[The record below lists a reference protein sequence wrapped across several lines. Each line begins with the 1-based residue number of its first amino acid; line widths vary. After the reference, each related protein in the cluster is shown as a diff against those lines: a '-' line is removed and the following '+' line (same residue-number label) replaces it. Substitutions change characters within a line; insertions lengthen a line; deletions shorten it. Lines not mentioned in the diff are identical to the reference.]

1 MKEKTICVFCGR
13 EEEQGILSGGHFVSC
28 GGTYQPACKDCEK
41 KLRSA
46 SPLEKV
52 RLALASDRA
61 VAREQLQRALEKL
74 EAEEAKTYS
83 GLKCLRCGGPMKYGK
98 ETALQL
104 AEMGTSGLSH
114 LSSGVLK
121 VSVQYC
127 AQCGRLEF
135 FQGDFHKEEG
145 EKDEGRDQQ

>member
-28 GGTYQPACKDCEK
+28 GGTYQPACKECEK

-46 SPLEKV
+46 NPLKKV
-52 RLALASDRA
+52 RLALDSDRA
-61 VAREQLQRALEKL
+61 VAREQLQAALERL

-83 GLKCLRCGGPMKYGK
+83 GLSCLRCGGPMKYGK
-98 ETALQL
+98 RTALQL
-104 AEMGTSGLSH
+104 AEMGTGDLSH
-114 LSSGVLK
+114 LSSGMLK

-127 AQCGRLEF
+127 AHCGRLEF
-135 FQGDFHKEEG
+135 FQSDFHREEG
-145 EKDEGRDQQ
+145 ESDEGRDQQ

>member
-28 GGTYQPACKDCEK
+28 GGTYQPACKECEK

-46 SPLEKV
+46 NPLKKV
-52 RLALASDRA
+52 RLALDSDRA
-61 VAREQLQRALEKL
+61 VAREQLQAALERL
-74 EAEEAKTYS
+74 EAEEARTYS
-83 GLKCLRCGGPMKYGK
+83 GLSCLRCGGPMKYGK
-98 ETALQL
+98 RTALQL
-104 AEMGTSGLSH
+104 DLSH

-127 AQCGRLEF
+127 AHCGRLEF
-135 FQGDFHKEEG
+135 FQSDFHREEG
-145 EKDEGRDQQ
+145 ESDEGRDQQ

>member
-1 MKEKTICVFCGR
+1 MKERTICVFCGR
-13 EEEQGILSGGHFVSC
+13 EEEQGVLSGGHFVSC

-41 KLRSA
+41 KLRST

-61 VAREQLQRALEKL
+61 AAREQLQTTLEQL
-74 EAEEAKTYS
+74 EAEEAKSYS

-104 AEMGTSGLSH
+104 AEMGTNRLSH
-114 LSSGVLK
+114 FSSGVLK

-135 FQGDFHKEEG
+135 FQDDVHREEG
-145 EKDEGRDQQ
+145 EIDEGRDQQ

>member
-13 EEEQGILSGGHFVSC
+13 EEEQGIFSGGDFVSC
-28 GGTYQPACKDCEK
+28 GGTYQPACKECEK

-46 SPLEKV
+46 SPLKKV

-61 VAREQLQRALEKL
+61 VAREQLLAAMEQV
-74 EAEEAKTYS
+74 EAAEAKTYS
-83 GLKCLRCGGPMKYGK
+83 DLACLRCGGPMKYGK
-98 ETALQL
+98 KTAFQL
-104 AEMGTSGLSH
+104 AEMGTGDLSH
-114 LSSGVLK
+114 LSSGVMK

-135 FQGDFHKEEG
+135 FQDDIHKEEG
-145 EKDEGRDQQ
+145 ELDEG

>member
-28 GGTYQPACKDCEK
+28 GGTYQPACKECEK

-46 SPLEKV
+46 NPLKKV
-52 RLALASDRA
+52 RLALDSDRA
-61 VAREQLQRALEKL
+61 VAREQLQGSLGAAGGGGGQDLLGPVLPALRRTYEIREKDRPP
-74 EAEEAKTYS
+74 T
-83 GLKCLRCGGPMKYGK
+83 GGD
-98 ETALQL
+98 
-104 AEMGTSGLSH
+104 GTGDLSH

-127 AQCGRLEF
+127 AHCGRLEF
-135 FQGDFHKEEG
+135 FQSDFHREEG
-145 EKDEGRDQQ
+145 ESDEGRDQQ

>member
-28 GGTYQPACKDCEK
+28 GGTYQPACKECEK
-41 KLRSA
+41 
-46 SPLEKV
+46 KV
-52 RLALASDRA
+52 RLALDSDRA
-61 VAREQLQRALEKL
+61 VAREQLQAALERL

-83 GLKCLRCGGPMKYGK
+83 GLSCLRCGGPMKYGK
-98 ETALQL
+98 RTALQL
-104 AEMGTSGLSH
+104 AEMGTGDLSH

-127 AQCGRLEF
+127 AHCGRLEF
-135 FQGDFHKEEG
+135 FQSDFHREEG
-145 EKDEGRDQQ
+145 ESDEGRDQQ

>member
-28 GGTYQPACKDCEK
+28 GGTYQPACKDC
-41 KLRSA
+41 A
-46 SPLEKV
+46 NPLKKV
-52 RLALASDRA
+52 RLALDSDRA
-61 VAREQLQRALEKL
+61 VAREQLQAALERL

-83 GLKCLRCGGPMKYGK
+83 GLSCLRCGGPMKYGK
-98 ETALQL
+98 RTALQL
-104 AEMGTSGLSH
+104 AEMGTGDLSH

-127 AQCGRLEF
+127 AHCGRLEF
-135 FQGDFHKEEG
+135 FQSDFHREEG
-145 EKDEGRDQQ
+145 ESDEGRDQQ